1 MPESPMNKTAVTGG
15 KSIPIRQMARRLG
28 TAVANFLTSPVGG
41 RARWMLLLLLALMLG
56 INAMNVANSY
66 VGRWFM
72 SAIEARDT
80 AGFARFAWLY
90 AGVFL
95 AATALATLFRFI
107 EERLGLLWREWLT
120 RRITGA
126 YITRRIF
133 LEEDGNGN
141 SLSNPD
147 QRMTEDVRQFTATT
161 LSFLLM
167 VLNGTMAVLS
177 FSGVLWAISPRL
189 FGVAVLYALA
199 GSAIT
204 ILLGRPLVRLNY
216 RQSDYEADFRSAL
229 IHTREEGT
237 AIAASGREPEV
248 KAGLDERINALVG
261 NLRRIIAVNRNLNF
275 FTSGYNYFI
284 QLIPVLL
291 VAPMFM
297 DGRVEFGVIGQ
308 SAMAFATLLG
318 AFSLVITQFQ
328 AISNYATV
336 ITRLSEFVEHAE
348 NMGRKDR
355 QASS

>member
-1 MPESPMNKTAVTGG
+1 MNEASRSDAAVKQEPDVPFHQT
-15 KSIPIRQMARRLG
+15 ARRLG
-28 TAVANFLTSPVGG
+28 NAVANFLKSPVGG
-41 RARWMLLLLLALMLG
+41 RARWMLALLLLLMLG
-56 INAMNVANSY
+56 INGMNVANSY

-72 SAIEARDT
+72 SAIESRDT

-90 AGVFL
+90 VAVFA
-95 AATALATLFRFI
+95 AATALGAMFRFT

-120 RRITGA
+120 RRICGA
-126 YITRRIF
+126 YIDMR
-133 LEEDGNGN
+133 LYLDEGDGRV
-141 SLSNPD
+141 LSNPD
-147 QRMTEDVRQFTATT
+147 QRMTEDVRQLTTTT

-167 VLNGTMAVLS
+167 VINGTMAVLS
-177 FSGVLWAISPRL
+177 FSGVLWSISPKL

-204 ILLGRPLVRLNY
+204 IWLGRPLVRLNY

-229 IHTREEGT
+229 IRTREE
-237 AIAASGREPEV
+237 AAEIAATGREAEV
-248 KAGLDERINALVG
+248 KAQLNARIDSLAG
-261 NLRRIIAVNRNLNF
+261 NFRRIIAVNRNLSF

-336 ITRLSEFVEHAE
+336 MTRLSEFVQHAE
-348 NMGRKDR
+348 AGRR
-355 QASS
+355 AG

>member
-1 MPESPMNKTAVTGG
+1 MNKTAETGG
-15 KSIPIRQMARRLG
+15 KSIPIRQMVGRLA
-28 TAVANFLTSPVGG
+28 TAAANFLTSPVGG
-41 RARWMLLLLLALMLG
+41 KARWLLLLLLVLMFC
-56 INAMNVANSY
+56 INGMNVANSY

-80 AGFARFAWLY
+80 AGFARFAWLF

-95 AATALATLFRFI
+95 ASTAFATLFRFT

-120 RRITGA
+120 LRITGA
-126 YITRRIF
+126 YLNRRIY
-133 LEEDGNGN
+133 LEEVGDNK

-147 QRMTEDVRQFTATT
+147 QRMTEDVRQFTTTT

-167 VLNGTMAVLS
+167 VINGTMAVLS
-177 FSGVLWAISPRL
+177 FSGVLWSISPRL

-229 IHTREEGT
+229 IHTREEGA
-237 AIAASGREPEV
+237 AIAAAGRESEV
-248 KAGLDERINALVG
+248 KAGLEARIESLVG
-261 NLRRIIAVNRNLNF
+261 NFRRIIAVNRNLNF

-297 DGRVEFGVIGQ
+297 HGRVEFGVIGQ

-328 AISNYATV
+328 AISSYATV
-336 ITRLSEFVEHAE
+336 ITRLSEFVDHAEHAG
-348 NMGRKDR
+348 NGNGG
-355 QASS
+355 ASS